1 MLSEDKCYELW
12 HQKGEIVDMIRHI
25 YTMGYNDAI
34 KLKKVLNVANK
45 QSNKNRKKPLPNPF
59 KAREKYE

>member
-34 KLKKVLNVANK
+34 KLKKGAKRGK
-45 QSNKNRKKPLPNPF
+45 QAVKQEPQKAITKPF
-59 KAREKYE
+59 QSEGEV